1 MDAMPNATRRTDP
14 TPLIAAFATLLL
26 HAGLLALLRQTPAV
40 VSLPA
45 AVPAQPAERM
55 EVILL
60 QSASPG
66 ADIGPPRPSRR
77 KPVVRPL
84 RAPQGFSVIADEL
97 ESDEIPGGTDRGMV
111 LSLPPSLRD
120 LPELAP
126 RNPMMAPQSDMLER
140 QEAFVEGIRLK
151 RQITPEL
158 VVNTIGAMF
167 FGGGHDFCADIRTR
181 LATADSHEERLTLIH
196 RERARRCR

>member
-1 MDAMPNATRRTDP
+1 MPNSTRRTDA

-26 HAGLLALLRQTPAV
+26 HAGLLALLRQTPETDAPIV
-40 VSLPA
+40 TRPSP
-45 AVPAQPAERM
+45 PAERL
-55 EVILL
+55 EIVLL
-60 QSASPG
+60 PSASPQ

-77 KPVVRPL
+77 APAARPL
-84 RAPQGFSVIADEL
+84 RAPEGHSVLADDIDADAL
-97 ESDEIPGGTDRGMV
+97 SSGTDRGMV
-111 LSLPPSLRD
+111 LSLPPSLRE

-126 RNPMMAPQSDMLER
+126 RNPMQMPRSGMLQR
-140 QEAFVEGIRLK
+140 QEAFVEGIKLN

-167 FGGGHDFCADIRTR
+167 FGGGHDFCADIRSR
-181 LATADSHEERLTLIH
+181 LATADSHEERLALIH

>member
-1 MDAMPNATRRTDP
+1 MPNTPRRTDP
-14 TPLIAAFATLLL
+14 TPLIAVFVTVLL
-26 HAGLLALLRQTPAV
+26 HAGLLALLRQTPEVAGSLAV
-40 VSLPA
+40 SPN
-45 AVPAQPAERM
+45 PPAERL

-60 QSASPG
+60 ESAAP
-66 ADIGPPRPSRR
+66 AAQIGPAWPTRR
-77 KPVVRPL
+77 QPTSRPL
-84 RAPQGFSVIADEL
+84 RAPQGFSVLADEIQ
-97 ESDEIPGGTDRGMV
+97 SDELPMGTDRGMV
-111 LSLPPSLRD
+111 LSLPSSLRE

-126 RNPMMAPQSDMLER
+126 RGPMMAPRSGMLER

-167 FGGGHDFCADIRTR
+167 FGGGHDFCADIRSR
-181 LATADSHEERLTLIH
+181 LATADSHEERLALIH